1 MDTTLV
7 FHFDASC
14 RVHFISPDTDVERLD
29 KGQKLILE
37 TALLETA
44 SLIKKYSHSTYK
56 RLTQRRIQLRLCDD
70 ITGTAKLL
78 PHDIILNSA
87 LLKSEKRRLMQRHY
101 LLVGVLERVFYHLC
115 YPELHITEVRLH
127 SLRFIQSNKE
137 ILAGT
142 LSELKATSPT
152 FDEPDWYD
160 TLKQAD
166 NLILLDEFWHWLAKT
181 DAVVALFLAS
191 KGSKLRLR
199 PKINAVLL
207 DAVEKLS
214 PSFSVKSGQ
223 VERLLIGFK
232 SLFQDQNSLVIL
244 YQLPG
249 NLLKAVRICTIDTID
264 AMSAHSA
271 CESIRF
277 RNLRTDIFH
286 DHGQWIR
293 KWVDRISFYAKEPTF
308 TALEEMLL
316 SDDLHKVN
324 NAVKQLQNKIRRK
337 EHLKEARRLLYT
349 ALYYWN
355 NPDKG
360 ICRSVA
366 LEASALL
373 EDLLTDRPFSFPP
386 SRVNRTVLRL
396 EPRTVTADIPK
407 PRTIRKDLIKARI
420 LWSVNGYRKKP
431 VIMTPSHTEAIT
443 GAVRFTAVLPVR
455 NGWCHYAVQFSLDN
469 GKTWQWEEFD
479 QQASGLI
486 KSTADERG
494 QRVLS
499 FYADTLN
506 LKLNADMTPVKDQN
520 GLFVYGTFDDIAAQL
535 EDFKKEGYTRLYP
548 LGALELGW
556 AGEAGP
562 DPSVF
567 SVLDGTT
574 VRRDLGGLEAL
585 LRLRE
590 KADALGMKILLC
602 MLSHFS
608 RANAD
613 YDYHFPAYILNN
625 KGVLTRRAGWDGE
638 WSEWLDSFMVN
649 MRNFDNI
656 ETLAEIGIQLTKL
669 GFGLRIDV
677 GHGFDTVFPIDQRQH
692 GAAKLFGE
700 VTTGGFEPVDLRKTE
715 EPNIPLLYMCYKIQ
729 KTVPNAL
736 LVYSEQW
743 HGNETRML
751 KSGTIPYNS
760 VIKNLESIRSG
771 QTPDA
776 PLGLNDNLV
785 YLSTIYQTGG
795 GQTMSLFNSHD
806 EESPASNYQNMIW
819 PASAFLVL
827 SSYGPIMY
835 HISRLPGPNAG
846 TMSER
851 FDIAYTECWK
861 HWVNNRFRHPWHE
874 EARMRQQILAH
885 YPILQGFGKYLRGL
899 YQFANDNPA
908 FIRGMPIPLKT
919 GNGRIAAFLRIHKEQ
934 IFLCVFNFPNPYHE
948 GQQAVARDYNFLMDH
963 SVIKPDGIYEMVERY
978 NNAEGRTRRGYR
990 ECWSGH
996 ELLHLGFGGVLE
1008 PVSSHV
1014 YEFIDKNDTVG
1025 RQQLLLD
1032 SFLRYQRYGK
1042 QDRIRHSF
1050 AAQAFLAATE
1060 PGNDSFEQFSEHFV
1074 SLATWICKKNQTGY
1088 AGLATLLAE
1097 ISENEGVR
1105 RQTIIE
1111 SLMRI
1116 AVNEK
1121 DRYEAFICRS
1131 AADILHG
1138 MNLGTIALVSPE
1150 SQFSGHA
1157 GGVGIYTT
1165 DIADVLSEL
1174 GFHIVVIT
1182 PLYESSRDRIIKNY
1196 APRYDGHSFTVQFPE
1211 FDDGTQGIRRNTTPD
1226 VVNILRSNLLRLK
1239 HGKRSRVE
1247 VLYLENSKYLDVPYG
1262 GLTCEDKLRRAR
1274 ILSQGALEA
1283 LRAYNYYPSI
1293 IQTNEWPTWLLPAYL
1308 KRWPE
1313 YHGDPHFAKTHV
1325 GSMLHNPHPSY
1336 SIVMDEANPFKR
1348 YYYCLIIGLD
1358 AVGHADICLDAESP
1372 GGRQIDM
1379 MSIMLKTSDYIGT
1392 VSKAM
1397 KRRILAEPNV
1407 FRHASL
1413 FAQLEAQGRF
1423 FGRRNGFHMGARQR
1437 FWFRSK
1443 KSILEM
1449 YDKSAKRRLFAKYT
1463 HAKKL
1468 AKAALQNDPNIR
1480 LRPDDEHTH
1489 HVIFSMLHRVC
1500 KQKGF
1505 ELLVDWKVYEDGGR
1519 RWVTYEPWKM
1529 MGQTVLEY
1537 FLSRDP
1543 RIQYVICGRVEDSFD
1558 GRRFD
1563 MHFKRIISQP
1573 EFRGRF
1579 AYYPEGSLSPSLYRN
1594 VYVGSQYFVMPS
1606 GGEVGEPCGISQQE
1620 AHAGGTPVIAHHQD
1634 GLQRTVSDRD
1644 FGDKE
1649 SPPNGIKFSGFT
1661 GEALLDALLDAVEIY
1676 YHGRRLRYVD
1686 KNGRPRRLRYTE
1698 LSYNAFTTDHRW
1710 LRLLRDYIQT
1720 YRLMSGTE
1728 MPPHIDAVR
1737 LAVDMANVPDH
1748 ELPNTILHNG
1758 LTIPEAAQSLVK
1770 ALGCSVPAV
1779 SKKIDAILCRLYN
1792 VLKDDPD
1799 LSLEKRLNDAV
1810 TMNDNLLRKQ
1820 AAKMLNRLFKLTVS
1834 DRVSPDQAS
1843 GSMDNAVSGT
1853 LKSFIDV

>member
-7 FHFDASC
+7 FHFDTSC
-14 RVHFISPDTDVERLD
+14 RVHFISPESAVERLAKD
-29 KGQKLILE
+29 QKLILE

-44 SLIKKYSHSTYK
+44 SCLKKTSPSFYK
-56 RLTQRRIQLRLCDD
+56 LLVQRKIQLRLCDLPQ
-70 ITGTAKLL
+70 GTARLM
-78 PHDIILNSA
+78 PHEIVFNKA
-87 LLKSEKRRLMQRHY
+87 LLCPEKRRLMQRHY
-101 LLVGVLERVFYHLC
+101 LLIGVLERAFYHLC
-115 YPELHITEVRLH
+115 HPELHITEVRLH
-127 SLRFIQSNKE
+127 SLRFLQTHKD

-142 LSELKATSPT
+142 LSEMKAASPA
-152 FDEPDWYD
+152 FDEPDWIE

-166 NLILLDEFWHWLAKT
+166 NLILLDEFWRWLAKT
-181 DAVVALFLAS
+181 DAVVTLFLAA
-191 KGSKLRLR
+191 KGAKTRLR
-199 PKINAVLL
+199 PKIKAVLA
-207 DAVEKLS
+207 DAVAKLS
-214 PSFSVKSGQ
+214 PSFPVKSGQ
-223 VERLLIGFK
+223 AERLLMGFK
-232 SLFQDQNSLVIL
+232 SLFQDSNSLVIV
-244 YQLPG
+244 YHLPG
-249 NLLKAVRICTIDTID
+249 NLFKVLRICTPDTID
-264 AMSAHSA
+264 AMAAHAA
-271 CESIRF
+271 CDSILY

-286 DHGQWIR
+286 DHGKWIH
-293 KWVDRISFYAKEPTF
+293 KWIDRLNFYAKESTF
-308 TALEEMLL
+308 SALEEMLL

-324 NAVKQLQNKIRRK
+324 NAVKQLQQKIRRK
-337 EHLKEARRLLYT
+337 EHVKEARRLLYS

-366 LEASALL
+366 MEVSSLL
-373 EDLLTDRPFSFPP
+373 EDLLTDRPHTFPAT
-386 SRVNRTVLRL
+386 RVNRTALRP
-396 EPRTVTADIPK
+396 EPRTVTVDIPK
-407 PRTIRKDLIKARI
+407 PRTVRKDHVKARI

-431 VIMTPSHTEAIT
+431 AAMMPSHSEAIS
-443 GAVRFTAVLPVR
+443 GAVRFTATLPIR
-455 NGWCHYAVQFSLDN
+455 NGWCHYAVQFSLNN

-479 QQASGLI
+479 EQACGLI
-486 KSTADERG
+486 KSMADERG

-506 LKLNADMTPVKDQN
+506 LKLDDTLTPVKDEN
-520 GLFVYGTFDDIAAQL
+520 GLFLYGTFDDIASQL
-535 EDFKKEGYTRLYP
+535 EDFRKEGYTRLYP

-567 SVLDGTT
+567 SVFDGVT
-574 VRRDLGGLEAL
+574 VRRDLGGIEAL

-608 RANAD
+608 RANSD
-613 YDYHFPAYILNN
+613 FDYHFPAYILNN

-649 MRNFDNI
+649 MRDFDNI
-656 ETLAEIGIQLTKL
+656 DRLAEIGIELTKL
-669 GFGLRIDV
+669 GFGLRVDV
-677 GHGFDTVFPIDQRQH
+677 GHGFDTVFPIDPRQH
-692 GAAKLFGE
+692 GAARLFGE
-700 VTTGGFEPVDLRKTE
+700 VTVGGFEPIDLRKTE
-715 EPNIPLLYMCYKIQ
+715 EPNIPLLYLCYKIQ
-729 KTVPNAL
+729 KAVPNAL

-751 KSGTIPYNS
+751 KAGTIPYNS
-760 VIKNLESIRSG
+760 LIKNMESIRSG

-776 PLGLNDNLV
+776 PLGLNDNLT

-795 GQTMSLFNSHD
+795 GQTLSLFNSHD

-819 PASAFLVL
+819 PTAAFLAL
-827 SSYGPIMY
+827 SSYGPLMY
-835 HISRLPGPNAG
+835 HISRLPGPEAG

-874 EARMRQQILAH
+874 EARTRLQILAH
-885 YPILQGFGKYLRGL
+885 YPILQGFGKYMRSLF
-899 YQFANDNPA
+899 QFADDHPA
-908 FIRGMPIPLKT
+908 FVRGMPTPLKT
-919 GNGRIAAFLRIHKEQ
+919 GNGRIAAFLRTWKEHLY
-934 IFLCVFNFPNPYHE
+934 LCVFNFPNSYHE
-948 GQQAVARDYNFLMDH
+948 GQQAVAREYNFLLSNSGLSH
-963 SVIKPDGIYEMVERY
+963 GSSLKPEGIYEIVERY

-990 ECWSGH
+990 EHWSGH
-996 ELLHLGFGGVLE
+996 ELMHLGFGGVLE

-1014 YEFIDKNDTVG
+1014 YEFLDKSDSAG
-1025 RQQLLLD
+1025 SQQLLLD

-1050 AAQAFLAATE
+1050 AAQTFLAATDD
-1060 PGNDSFEQFSEHFV
+1060 GDDGFERFSELYV
-1074 SLATWICKKNQTGY
+1074 TLATWIYKKNQTGHT
-1088 AGLATLLAE
+1088 GLAGLLAE
-1097 ISENEGVR
+1097 ISENEAPR
-1105 RQTIIE
+1105 RQRILE
-1111 SLMRI
+1111 HLMRI

-1121 DRYEAFICRS
+1121 DRYEPFICRS

-1174 GFHIVVIT
+1174 GFHVVVIT
-1182 PLYESSRDRIIKNY
+1182 PLYESSRERIIKNY

-1211 FDDGTQGIRRNTTPD
+1211 FDDNTQGIRRNTSPD
-1226 VVNILRSNLLRLK
+1226 VINILRSNLLRVK

-1247 VLYLENSKYLDVPYG
+1247 VLYLENGKYLDIPYG

-1308 KRWPE
+1308 KRRPE
-1313 YHGDPHFAKTHV
+1313 YHSDPHFAKTRV

-1358 AVGHADICLDAESP
+1358 AVGHADICLDADSP

-1392 VSKAM
+1392 VSRAM
-1397 KRRILAEPNV
+1397 KRRILSEPAV
-1407 FRHASL
+1407 FRHGHL
-1413 FAQLEAQGRF
+1413 FDQLEAEGRF
-1423 FGRRNGFHMGARQR
+1423 FGRRNGFHMSARQR

-1443 KSILEM
+1443 KSILET
-1449 YDKSAKRRLFAKYT
+1449 YDPAARKRLFAKYA
-1463 HAKKL
+1463 HAKRL
-1468 AKAALQNDPNIR
+1468 AKPALQSDPHIR
-1480 LRPDDEHTH
+1480 LKPDDEKTTH
-1489 HVIFSMLHRVC
+1489 IIFSMLHRVC

-1505 ELLVDWKVYEDGGR
+1505 ELLVDWKVYEDRGR

-1537 FLSRDP
+1537 FLSRDE

-1563 MHFKRIISQP
+1563 MHFRRIAATPALQ
-1573 EFRGRF
+1573 GRF

-1594 VYVGSQYFVMPS
+1594 LYVGSQFFVMPS

-1634 GLQRTVSDRD
+1634 GLIRTVSDRD
-1644 FGDKE
+1644 FGDRE
-1649 SPPNGIKFSGFT
+1649 TPPNGIKFSGFN
-1661 GEALLDALLDAVEIY
+1661 GEALLDALLDAAEIY
-1676 YHGRRLRYVD
+1676 IHGRRLRYVD
-1686 KNGRPRRLRYTE
+1686 KNGRPRRQRYLE

-1720 YRLMSGTE
+1720 YRMIAGAE
-1728 MPPHIDAVR
+1728 MPEHIDAIR
-1737 LAVDMANVPDH
+1737 LAVDMAKAPEH
-1748 ELPNTILHNG
+1748 ELPDIVLSNG
-1758 LTIPEAAQSLVK
+1758 MTIPEAAQCLVK
-1770 ALGCSVPAV
+1770 ALGCPIASVQQ
-1779 SKKIDAILCRLYN
+1779 KIENILERIYSILGN
-1792 VLKDDPD
+1792 SPD
-1799 LSLEKRLNDAV
+1799 LNLEKRLNEAK
-1810 TMNDNLLRKQ
+1810 NSDNILLSKQ
-1820 AAKMLNRLFKLTVS
+1820 AARLKNRLWKATVKNS
-1834 DRVSPDQAS
+1834 EVS
-1843 GSMDNAVSGT
+1843 V
-1853 LKSFIDV
+1853 